1 MMKVVSNTSPIIN
14 LAAINHLDVLRQVFG
29 TILIPQAVYHE
40 IVVVGSGQPGAD
52 EVQGANWIQVHA
64 ITNQPLITVLTL
76 SLDQGE
82 AEAIALAV
90 ETQADLVL
98 LDERMGRSVASHFG
112 LKCIGLLGILIEAK
126 RTGVLPAVKPVLDD
140 LRSKAGFWV
149 SPALYHQVLQTVD
162 E

>member
-1 MMKVVSNTSPIIN
+1 MKVVSNTSPIIN

-29 TILIPQAVYHE
+29 TIVIPQAVYHE

-52 EVQGANWIQVHA
+52 EVREANWIQVHA

-90 ETQADLVL
+90 EIQADLVL

-149 SPALYHQVLQTVD
+149 SPALYDQVLQTVD

>member
-1 MMKVVSNTSPIIN
+1 MKVVSNTSPIIN

-29 TILIPQAVYHE
+29 TIVIPQAVYHE

-52 EVQGANWIQVHA
+52 EVREANWIQVHA

-90 ETQADLVL
+90 EIQADLVL

-149 SPALYHQVLQTVD
+149 SPAPYDQVLQTVD

>member
-29 TILIPQAVYHE
+29 TILIPQVVYHE
-40 IVVVGSGQPGAD
+40 IVVVGNGQPGAS
-52 EVQGANWIQVHA
+52 EVQEANWIQVHA

-90 ETQADLVL
+90 EIQADLVL

-126 RTGVLPAVKPVLDD
+126 RIGVLPAIKPVLDD
-140 LRSKAGFWV
+140 LRSTAGFWV
-149 SPALYHQVLQTVD
+149 SPALYHQVLQTVG